1 MAMTGGTPYSVKKE
15 KPNGQNWY
23 VELFVYLKIVSQ
35 STANNTTTCDLGMY
49 VVADERIDWDD
60 WGTNGTSYIGVSG
73 DHKTFTSGMTT
84 SGTKWLV
91 ENKRVTVS
99 HNTDGTGSIGIQW
112 HWGVNSDWGH
122 YTGPSGTKTVTLPT
136 IARASVPTV
145 NTTSSGSTIVSTS
158 PALTKVYIQSHTA
171 SSTFKHTVKYA
182 IAGLTNQTAGLDAD
196 ATTGFTNWT
205 SLTPPLSLLNKL
217 TSYSGDRATLTI
229 TLNTYTD
236 STLSTLIGSK
246 DTTFTL
252 TGTGYVEID
261 NGSSFNNYIAFVDNG
276 TSWDRVVPYI
286 DDGSNWNL
294 Y

>member
-1 MAMTGGTPYSVKKE
+1 MALQTKVISSATTSNDYTLKLTLTENSVSTSNNTSSLSWALTLHSGSWNFSQYSIGWRVIINGTT
-15 KPNGQNWY
+15 
-23 VELFVYLKIVSQ
+23 VSIQ
-35 STANNTTTCDLGMY
+35 DRSTAPQRTLGLNSSITIASGTTT
-49 VVADERIDWDD
+49 
-60 WGTNGTSYIGVSG
+60 
-73 DHKTFTSGMTT
+73 
-84 SGTKWLV
+84 
-91 ENKRVTVS
+91 VTHS
-99 HNTDGTGSIGIQW
+99 
-112 HWGVNSDWGH
+112 SD
-122 YTGPSGTKTVTLPT
+122 GTKTMSASANIYMEKVSYTPGDMSLSGTMTLTP

-145 NTTSSGSTIVSTS
+145 NTTSSGSTVVSTS
-158 PALTKVYIQSHTA
+158 PVLTKVYIQSHTA

-252 TGTGYVEID
+252 TGTGYVSID
-261 NGSSFNNYIAFVDNG
+261 NGSSFDNYIAFVDNG
-276 TSWDRVVPYI
+276 SSWDRVVPYI
-286 DDGSNWNL
+286 DNGSSWDL